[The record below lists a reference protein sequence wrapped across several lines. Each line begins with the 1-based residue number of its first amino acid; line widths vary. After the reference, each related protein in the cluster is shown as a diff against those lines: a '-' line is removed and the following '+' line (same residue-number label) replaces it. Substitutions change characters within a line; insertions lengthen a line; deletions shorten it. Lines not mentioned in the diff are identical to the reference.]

1 MLGIGE
7 PTRWVGNTE
16 LDWFMTNS
24 PLLFGN
30 PIPLKEFHISDH
42 IAISNVLYCIVLCC
56 ILLYVCAFMYIC
68 TIKCI
73 HTYTNRFDIDIV
85 PVWVSSLL
93 IAIQLCTHMCMCMRM
108 CMSMSM

>member
-1 MLGIGE
+1 MLGTGE

-42 IAISNVLYCIVLCC
+42 IAISIVLYCIVLCC
-56 ILLYVCAFMYIC
+56 IVLCCVVLCCVVLYCVVLCCVVLCCVVLCGVVLY
-68 TIKCI
+68 CI
-73 HTYTNRFDIDIV
+73 VLYFIV
-85 PVWVSSLL
+85 
-93 IAIQLCTHMCMCMRM
+93 CMCIYVHMHN
-108 CMSMSM
+108 